1 MREGHDPPRRPE
13 ASAALIARARHDR
26 AAFGTLYDLYVRRV
40 YTFCALHSATR
51 EEAEDLTAQ
60 TFERALAG
68 IGRYEERG
76 APFSAWLLR
85 IAAHAAAD
93 RARRTAHAPLV
104 AATARTVED
113 VAAAEGTVADVLDD
127 VEQWELASW
136 LGGHLAALPPDH
148 RQVVRL
154 RFYEGCSFAE
164 VAERMGRSEGAA
176 KQMLWRA
183 LGALRARLR
192 AEERDEA

>member
-1 MREGHDPPRRPE
+1 MRDGHVPPRRPE

-26 AAFGTLYDLYVRRV
+26 AAFGDLYDLYFRRV

-51 EEAEDLTAQ
+51 EEAEDVAAQ
-60 TFERALAG
+60 TFERALAH

-93 RARRTAHAPLV
+93 RARRAVHAPV
-104 AATARTVED
+104 ASAAAPHTED
-113 VAAAEGTVADVLDD
+113 VAAPERTAADE
-127 VEQWELASW
+127 VEQWDLASW
-136 LGGHLAALPPDH
+136 LDGHLAALPPAQ
-148 RQVVRL
+148 RRVVRL
-154 RFYEGCSFAE
+154 RFYDGCSFAE

-176 KQMLWRA
+176 KQVLRRA